1 MRLPVIIPTLLT
13 LLLPAVPVAA
23 QSAPT
28 GPSDLQAEISRKRHV
43 VRPLI
48 DPAAVQQ
55 DVDQATT
62 GVMPVT
68 PSDAIARGL
77 NEALIRR
84 PDTDYDV
91 VKGIQQQNINN
102 AIRRR

>member
-1 MRLPVIIPTLLT
+1 MRLPVVIPTLLT
-13 LLLPAVPVAA
+13 VLLPALPVAA

-48 DPAAVQQ
+48 DPATVQQ
-55 DVDQATT
+55 DIDQATT

-77 NEALIRR
+77 NQAIIRR

-91 VKGIQQQNINN
+91 VRGIQQQNINN
-102 AIRRR
+102 AIKRR